1 MASKFVFRQNDVI
14 GAAAA
19 EDDDRFLYDCFI
31 DTGFLNLIRDTNDP
45 RTVLEGRTGSGKS
58 ALLAYLH
65 KVEDHVIQ
73 INPESLSLSF
83 ISNSGI
89 INFFSSLGVKL
100 DIFYRMLWRHVFC
113 IEIIR
118 EKFGVS
124 DKASRNRFLSYIWDK
139 IPRKPKHEK
148 ALAYLQQWGD
158 SFWEETSRRI
168 LETKTIFERDL
179 QTSLQGSVPEIITV
193 NAATAS
199 RLTEEQKAEIVSR
212 GNDVVS
218 KIQIKELTDVM
229 DLIEEI
235 LKENS
240 QQKFYISIDKLDEDW
255 IEDKIRF
262 RLIRAL
268 VVTSREFS
276 KISNVKVI
284 VAMRRDLLDRVYR
297 FTRDTGFQTE
307 KHDSRTLNIQ
317 WSSGEL
323 IQLLNKRINFLIKEQ
338 YTNTNV
344 SYTDI
349 LPSKINK
356 QKTIDFIVERTLMRP
371 RDIIEFINICIRN
384 SPNNPSIASN
394 TLLKSEG
401 IYSRSRLGAV
411 ADEWTILYPNLIYLT
426 SLLKNRNETF
436 LVSEI
441 SLEDLESSYISLIIS
456 DKGQLGVDFDF
467 MNKVSEK
474 KMSLEEYRVEIVMI
488 MYKVGILGIK
498 LPGFS
503 TNWSFLDE
511 GGFVIS
517 DSEITKDTRLFIQ
530 KTFWRVLGVG
540 KDPSLPT

>member
-284 VAMRRDLLDRVYR
+284 VAMRRDLLDRGYR